1 MSPNSL
7 AIWAYFWPLIRI
19 LSGFSVAK
27 QEPKVE
33 SEQSDGFEWQPE
45 AVKFE
50 PEGFES
56 QQETCKTKLEGFE
69 SELEIVKLEP
79 EVEMTRLDA
88 STQCREM

>member
-1 MSPNSL
+1 MQPETGKKNPVSSC
-7 AIWAYFWPLIRI
+7 
-19 LSGFSVAK
+19 FSVAK
-27 QEPKVE
+27 QEPEVE
-33 SEQSDGFEWQPE
+33 SEQSDGFESEPE
-45 AVKFE
+45 TVKFE

-56 QQETCKTKLEGFE
+56 QTGTCKTKLEGFE